1 MLENLLAALE
11 QEKSSRFQI
20 IAKVDSLIT
29 ESGEVES
36 ELPASIHD
44 KLERLQRQATDHIIE
59 VEPVSRYLFLTNL
72 SFTMT
77 SLIELV
83 NSSLLIFRIIL
94 AVI

>member
-29 ESGEVES
+29 ESGEVEP

-44 KLERLQRQATDHIIE
+44 KLGRLQRQATDHIIE